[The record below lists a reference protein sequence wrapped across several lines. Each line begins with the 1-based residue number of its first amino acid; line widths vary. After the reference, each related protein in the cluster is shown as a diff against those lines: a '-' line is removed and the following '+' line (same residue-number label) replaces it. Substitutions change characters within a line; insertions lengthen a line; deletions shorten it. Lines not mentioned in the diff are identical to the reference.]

1 MERMSDMH
9 ENIITFNKKLKEVLL
24 SGGSI
29 NDYGDL
35 WTHEN
40 FHNLQVAINAN
51 LKIGGDSFLEKISAQ
66 IQEAKATLPGLTN
79 DQQNVLLPLMIEVLS
94 LYYVFPSNI
103 TNNTKVDALKTLSN
117 SDNDVARA
125 LNLSLD
131 DFLVS
136 RDAVSADG
144 IGSGGMGFNTNKQ
157 KEIFYLVDV
166 FTKWYSEPSD
176 IRGSYFSHENSHLQ
190 FQNFLD
196 EVSGD
201 RSPQCRHVLLHLL
214 FPEYYEPIIS
224 STQKWKIARVF
235 SDFIDKDE
243 LEEACK
249 EELIQITDQRIKVI
263 SKRLEVLREKPTDFY
278 DEELASFW
286 DGVGAGCIPD
296 LDTELLEY
304 KKQVVLYGPP
314 GTSKTYTAKK
324 LALEIIRYRMAKDIG
339 APILE
344 DAGQLRLNKALSE
357 NVHRLQ
363 LHPAYSYED
372 FIRGLQFQD
381 GDTVYKPGYLL
392 LLLKKMEEDSDLP
405 HVLILDEINRVDLSR
420 LFGECFSALENR
432 GEAIDL
438 LGAGDEGTLQLNIPN
453 NLYIIGTM
461 NLIDHSVEQLDFA
474 LRRRFLW
481 VEATYSAEALFS
493 ICQHRWSELKW
504 DGKSFS
510 WELVENDFERLVSA
524 ANNLNACI
532 KNEEELGADFVLG
545 HVFFIEAVAFL
556 HQFLQPYSQ
565 SLKTYLFTVKGGW
578 RDPVEKLWKFSL
590 NPLLK
595 EYLSGLDQKAQAQ
608 IMKKL
613 KEAFKP

>member
-1 MERMSDMH
+1 MH
-9 ENIITFNKKLKEVLL
+9 ENIVTFNNKLKDVLL
-24 SGGSI
+24 SGGSL
-29 NDYGDL
+29 NGYGNL

-40 FHNLQVAINAN
+40 FLNLKDATNAN
-51 LKIGGDSFLEKISAQ
+51 LKIGSDSFLKKISVQ
-66 IQEAKATLPGLTN
+66 IQEAKTTLPELTN
-79 DQQNVLLPLMIEVLS
+79 EQQQVLLPLMIEVLS

-103 TNNTKVDALKTLSN
+103 SKSTKVNALETLIK
-117 SDNDVARA
+117 SDNDVAKE
-125 LNLSLD
+125 LNLSLEQ
-131 DFLVS
+131 FPVS
-136 RDAVSADG
+136 RDAINIKNGG

-166 FTKWYSEPSD
+166 FTEWYSKSSD
-176 IRGSYFSHENSHLQ
+176 IRESCFSHENSHLE

-224 STQKWKIARVF
+224 STQKWKVARVF

-243 LEEACK
+243 LEEEHK
-249 EELIQITDQRIKVI
+249 DELIQITDQRLRVI
-263 SKRLEVLREKPTDFY
+263 SKRLATLRGKPTNFY
-278 DEELASFW
+278 DEELALFW
-286 DGVGAGCIPD
+286 DVGGGGCIPD

-344 DAGQLRLNKALSE
+344 DAGQLKLKQALSE

-372 FIRGLQFQD
+372 FIRGLQFQN

-392 LLLKKMEEDSDLP
+392 LLLKKMEENSDLP

-438 LGAGDEGTLQLNIPN
+438 LGAGDEGTLKLNIPD

-481 VEATYSAEALFS
+481 VEATYNSEVLFS
-493 ICQHRWSELKW
+493 ICQHRWSELNW
-504 DGKSFS
+504 GGKGFS
-510 WELVENDFERLVSA
+510 WELVESDFELLVSA
-524 ANNLNACI
+524 ANNLNDCI
-532 KNEEELGADFVLG
+532 KKEEELGADFVLG

-565 SLKTYLFTVKGGW
+565 GLKFYLFTANGGW
-578 RDPVEKLWKFSL
+578 RDSVEKLWKFSL

-595 EYLSGLDQKAQAQ
+595 EYLSGLDQKAQTQ

-613 KEAFKP
+613 KEAFRP

>member
-1 MERMSDMH
+1 MH
-9 ENIITFNKKLKEVLL
+9 ENIVKFNNKLRDVLL
-24 SGGSI
+24 SGGSL

-35 WTHEN
+35 WTPDN
-40 FHNLQVAINAN
+40 FLNLKNAINAN
-51 LKIGGDSFLEKISAQ
+51 LKIGSDSFLKKISEQ
-66 IQEAKATLPGLTN
+66 IQEAKATLPKLT
-79 DQQNVLLPLMIEVLS
+79 DEQQQALLPLMIEVLS

-103 TNNTKVDALKTLSN
+103 YESTKVNALETLIK
-117 SDNDVARA
+117 SDNDVAKE
-125 LNLSLD
+125 LNLSLEQ
-131 DFLVS
+131 FPVS
-136 RDAVSADG
+136 RDAINFKDSG
-144 IGSGGMGFNTNKQ
+144 IGSGGIGFNTNKQ

-166 FTKWYSEPSD
+166 FAEWYSKSSD
-176 IRGSYFSHENSHLQ
+176 IRESCFLHDNSHLQ

-196 EVSGD
+196 GVSGD

-224 STQKWKIARVF
+224 STQKWKVTRVF
-235 SDFIDKDE
+235 TDFIDKEE
-243 LEEACK
+243 LKK
-249 EELIQITDQRIKVI
+249 EHKDGLIQITDQRIRVI
-263 SKRLEVLREKPTDFY
+263 SKRLATLRGKPTDFY
-278 DEELASFW
+278 DKELVSFW
-286 DGVGAGCIPD
+286 NADSAGCIPD

-324 LALEIIRYRMAKDIG
+324 LALEIIRYRLAKDIG
-339 APILE
+339 AQILE
-344 DAGQLRLNKALSE
+344 KPGQQKVEKALAE

-392 LLLKKMEEDSDLP
+392 LLLDKMKKDPDLP

-438 LGAGDEGTLQLNIPN
+438 LGAGDEGTLKLNIPD

-493 ICQHRWSELKW
+493 ICQHRWNDLKW
-504 DGKSFS
+504 DGKGFS
-510 WELVENDFERLVSA
+510 WELVESDFERLVSA
-524 ANNLNACI
+524 ANNLNDCI
-532 KNEEELGADFVLG
+532 KKEEELGADFVLG
-545 HVFFIEAVAFL
+545 HVLFIEVVAFL

-565 SLKTYLFTVKGGW
+565 SLTFYLFTAKGGW

-595 EYLSGLDQKAQAQ
+595 EYLSGLDQKAQTQ

-613 KEAFKP
+613 KEAFRP